1 MGIWE
6 LRKED
11 ELWVKIGFDWVLM
24 RVFGE
29 PLKRIDGRV
38 RVILTVVGFWWSC
51 IWFLGEDLRSWVCR
65 APGSRRKGAARVFN
79 MNRAREKQ
87 TARVFNTGRVCEA
100 CNFHLP
106 HTGQQHGPCPLV
118 SVARV
123 PSTGHVR
130 EACRTYLPHTGRAE
144 QHGPCSYFGLH
155 GSQRLCTGRVSWLS
169 TGRADWY
176 GSRWFC
182 TGQAWFCT
190 GRAIFLL
197 LR

>member
-1 MGIWE
+1 MKFWQWLGFRE
-6 LRKED
+6 AAFVF
-11 ELWVKIGFDWVLM
+11 WVKNRDRECAELQEAEEKEQHGWSTRTVQVRRANSTFLT
-24 RVFGE
+24 RV
-29 PLKRIDGRV
+29 
-38 RVILTVVGFWWSC
+38 SC
-51 IWFLGEDLRSWVCR
+51 TG
-65 APGSRRKGAARVFN
+65 
-79 MNRAREKQ
+79 RAREKWFR
-87 TARVFNTGRVCEA
+87 TGLNTDRVREFGT
-100 CNFHLP
+100 
-106 HTGQQHGPCPLV
+106 T
-118 SVARV
+118 RV
-123 PSTGHVR
+123 PSTGRVR

-169 TGRADWY
+169 TGRADWH